1 MAGFSRDET
10 VSLTVL
16 AITVAVFA
24 WYRSDMTGIS
34 RWTNAIIALFVSV
47 TIATATLYV
56 LKRWNP
62 IWYRS

>member
-34 RWTNAIIALFVSV
+34 RLTNAIIALFVSV

>member
-34 RWTNAIIALFVSV
+34 RWTNAIIALLVSV